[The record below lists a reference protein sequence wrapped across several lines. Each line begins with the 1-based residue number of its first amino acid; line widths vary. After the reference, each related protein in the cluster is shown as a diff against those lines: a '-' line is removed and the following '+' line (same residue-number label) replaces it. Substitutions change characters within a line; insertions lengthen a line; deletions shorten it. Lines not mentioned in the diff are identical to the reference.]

1 MLRVEDVVVRFGGLS
16 AVDGVSLEVPVGSVT
31 GLIGPN
37 GAGKTTVFNVISGL
51 QRPDAGRV
59 WFGDREITGLSTAKR
74 ARLGIA
80 RTFQRLEVFGTMTAE
95 ENILVAA
102 ELHRSWSDAK
112 TDPRAVTKRL
122 LDRLHLTA
130 VAEVQADTLPTGL
143 ARLLELGRALAS
155 DPTLL
160 LLDEPSSGLNTTET
174 DAFAELLVELTETG
188 LGVLL
193 VEHDMDLVMR
203 VSKHVWVLESG
214 RIIANGDPATVQA
227 DPAVRLAYLGEEAH
241 VHDEAPSG
249 NGVTPAAAG
258 ALSAAA
264 PPAPSATAPLAAG
277 AAARPSAGPATAAT
291 AVTAAA
297 PADGRATTGAPALEL
312 VGIRAGYGEI
322 EVLHGVDLTVPAGSV
337 FALLGPNGAGKT
349 TTLKAASGRLSIRKG
364 GAVRLEGVEIT
375 KRSAERRSRAG
386 LCTIPEGRGVFPNL
400 SVSENLQM
408 WTFRGGLRRRD
419 VEERAYAQFPILS
432 QRRHQLAGTL
442 SGGEQQMLAMSRALS
457 TNPRVLLLDEI
468 SMGLAPLIVAELYE
482 VVAGLAA
489 TGLSILVVEQS
500 VRTALSVADHAAV
513 MANGRIVLAGTPDE
527 VASSVFDVYLGA
539 AK

>member
-1 MLRVEDVVVRFGGLS
+1 MLRVEGASVRFGGLA
-16 AVDGVSLEVPVGSVT
+16 AVDGVDLEVPAGSIT

-37 GAGKTTVFNVISGL
+37 GAGKTTLFNVISGL
-51 QRPDAGRV
+51 QRPDAGRLTLD
-59 WFGDREITGLSTAKR
+59 DRVITNLSPAKR

-102 ELHRSWSDAK
+102 ELHRSWSGRQ
-112 TDPRAVTKRL
+112 TDPREVTARL

-130 VAEVQADTLPTGL
+130 VADVQADTLPTGL

-155 DPTLL
+155 DPSLL

-174 DAFAELLVELTETG
+174 DAFAELLLELSATG

-193 VEHDMDLVMR
+193 VEHDMDLVMK
-203 VSKHVWVLESG
+203 VSQHVWVLESG

-241 VHDEAPSG
+241 VDHDAPSA
-249 NGVTPAAAG
+249 NGAGSPAAAG
-258 ALSAAA
+258 DAV
-264 PPAPSATAPLAAG
+264 
-277 AAARPSAGPATAAT
+277 PATVAKG
-291 AVTAAA
+291 A
-297 PADGRATTGAPALEL
+297 PTTTDAPALE
-312 VGIRAGYGEI
+312 VSGIRAGYGEI
-322 EVLHGVDLTVPAGSV
+322 EVLHGIDLSLPAGSV

-349 TTLKAASGRLSIRKG
+349 TTLKAMSGRLPIRKG
-364 GAVRLEGVEIT
+364 GVVKLDGVDIT
-375 KRSAERRSRAG
+375 RRTAEKRSRAG

-400 SVSENLQM
+400 TVSENLQM
-408 WTFRGGLRRRD
+408 WTFRGGVRRKE
-419 VEERAYAQFPILS
+419 VEEQAYARFPILS
-432 QRRHQLAGTL
+432 QRRGQLAGTL

-500 VRTALSVADHAAV
+500 VRTALSVATVAAV
-513 MANGRIVLAGTPDE
+513 MASGRIVLTGTPDE
-527 VASSVFDVYLGA
+527 VRSSVVDVYLGA
-539 AK
+539 GQ